1 MLAHA
6 LRKFNL
12 DVLFSGHKDKTM
24 TITTDKIKP
33 QFIMLKDNCKFKFQ
47 DGTEIEIM
55 HDRILL
61 EPLTEPDESKT
72 GLVIP
77 DSIDKDKPNHGK
89 VLAFGSKKISD
100 KLKKDV
106 TVLYREK
113 VIDNIKIGDKQYVI
127 IKEDDVLAILNSCPK
142 N

>member
-1 MLAHA
+1 LLAHA
-6 LRKFNL
+6 LRKFSL

-61 EPLTEPDESKT
+61 EPLTEPDKSET

-77 DSIDKDKPNHGK
+77 GHNDKPNHGK